1 MNHVHI
7 DLRFKPAN
15 KWNRTSVS
23 TISFEGYVGFI
34 QQLSGREGVFNDKTK
49 QWLQLSINHSAGK
62 QTSKE

>member
-1 MNHVHI
+1 MKSNQCVNHLI
-7 DLRFKPAN
+7 QRLCY
-15 KWNRTSVS
+15 
-23 TISFEGYVGFI
+23 EGFI

>member
-1 MNHVHI
+1 M
-7 DLRFKPAN
+7 
-15 KWNRTSVS
+15 S
-23 TISFEGYVGFI
+23 TISFEDYVGFI

>member
-23 TISFEGYVGFI
+23 TISFAGFVGFL
-34 QQLSGREGVFNDKTK
+34 QQLSGKEGVLNDKTK
-49 QWLQLSINHSAGK
+49 Q
-62 QTSKE
+62 